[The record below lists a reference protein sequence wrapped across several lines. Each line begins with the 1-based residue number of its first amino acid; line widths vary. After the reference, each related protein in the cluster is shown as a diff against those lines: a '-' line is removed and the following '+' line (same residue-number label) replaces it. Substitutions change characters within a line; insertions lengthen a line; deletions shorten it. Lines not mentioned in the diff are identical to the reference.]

1 MDIFDKKLD
10 IYIYI
15 KNMILIDIMF
25 KVLMNEINEDCV
37 NFLSR
42 SLIYLDKKKKEE
54 EEELNDFYKPT
65 TKFDSDNSNKLFSA
79 FKSLMEKTEKTEIER
94 KIISLYTDN

>member
-1 MDIFDKKLD
+1 MDIFEKKLD

-25 KVLMNEINEDCV
+25 KVLMDEVNKDCV

-42 SLIYLDKKKKEE
+42 SLIYLEKKK
-54 EEELNDFYKPT
+54 T
-65 TKFDSDNSNKLFSA
+65 
-79 FKSLMEKTEKTEIER
+79 
-94 KIISLYTDN
+94 